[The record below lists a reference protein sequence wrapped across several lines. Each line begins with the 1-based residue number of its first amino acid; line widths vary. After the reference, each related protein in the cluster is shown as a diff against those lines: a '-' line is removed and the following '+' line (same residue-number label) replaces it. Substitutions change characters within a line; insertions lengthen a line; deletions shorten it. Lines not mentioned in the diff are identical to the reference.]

1 MSVHRV
7 GQPCRNFNILGST
20 TLIDPRDNREKV
32 VLSNFAAG
40 ATGNLILIDPQ
51 TGDGESIP
59 LPGDEGAWA
68 LLNLDDET
76 LLVGTCPRA
85 GYLHRLDLRTRTWAE
100 PLADPGESYIW
111 NLCRGRDGLVYGGT
125 YPGCVLL
132 RYDPA
137 AHRLDNVGRMS
148 DNPDNLY
155 SRHVY
160 AVGDAI
166 LVECWSA
173 AHHLTLWDMRTQT
186 AQPFGR
192 PGAKVKAVTA
202 GLICTETDGELDF
215 YDAATLQP
223 IAAAP
228 ERLPV
233 EPALPYSGS
242 RHMLALQDGRIF
254 AVRGQD
260 YYILDPAADGP
271 ESRPPL
277 HSIPTPKPPTRI
289 HTITV
294 APGGTVWGACG
305 FGQTIFSCDP
315 QTGEFWNSG
324 VVCDQG
330 GEVYGMA
337 FAADRLFLS
346 AYVGGDHVVYD
357 PAQPW
362 NQVDNANPR
371 TLQPAGPALIRPEA
385 RSVIGPDGAFW
396 TGWMARY
403 GVYGGGLSRVD
414 VETGAVTV
422 WEDPIPGQ
430 ALMSLAADERYL
442 YFTTGGAGNGL
453 PTKSEPF
460 HFVVWEPAQGLI
472 WQQPFPLG
480 SSLGRVAAVDGRVLV
495 FVDRT
500 VDQTIQ
506 VFDPG
511 RMAWEATVACAAPC
525 QTLLALADGSALA
538 FCDTHLWRIDPR
550 QGTSTRLGD
559 LPGPVQAAA
568 TAPGGAIYF
577 AHLTELYRLDLP
589 ESI

>member
-202 GLICTETDGELDF
+202 ELICTETDGELDF
-215 YDAATLQP
+215 YGAATLQP

-495 FVDRT
+495 FVD
-500 VDQTIQ
+500 QTIQ